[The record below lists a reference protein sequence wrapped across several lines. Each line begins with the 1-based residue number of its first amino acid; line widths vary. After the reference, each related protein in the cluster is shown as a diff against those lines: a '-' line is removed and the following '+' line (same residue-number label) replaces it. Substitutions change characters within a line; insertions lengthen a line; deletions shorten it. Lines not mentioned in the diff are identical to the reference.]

1 MIYLTQG
8 ILLGL
13 YAGVLPGPFQAF
25 MLSQSLQHGWR
36 RSLHLALVPLLT
48 DLPVM
53 LVLLTLLSQL
63 PDWLLNLLRFG
74 GGFYLL
80 YLAWNTLKKVRGWT
94 DTSDE
99 APAPPHGSF
108 LQSILINYLNPNV
121 YIFWGTVGVPII
133 LAGLES
139 SPFQGIGFIIG
150 FYLTLVM
157 VLSLSVIMTANGRL
171 SIRMFNSISRFCRSV
186 TSWAN
191 PTVPITLP
199 SVSKMGDL

>member
-1 MIYLTQG
+1 
-8 ILLGL
+8 
-13 YAGVLPGPFQAF
+13 
-25 MLSQSLQHGWR
+25 
-36 RSLHLALVPLLT
+36 
-48 DLPVM
+48 M

-80 YLAWNTLKKVRGWT
+80 YLAWNTLKKVRNGT
-94 DTSDE
+94 DASSE

-139 SPFQGIGFIIG
+139 SPFQGMGFIIG
-150 FYLTLVM
+150 FYLTLVL
-157 VLSLSVIMTANGRL
+157 VLCILIYFFGSVGKFNARL
-171 SIRMFNSISRFCRSV
+171 QQILALFL
-186 TSWAN
+186 
-191 PTVPITLP
+191 TL
-199 SVSKMGDL
+199 MLFTFGGYMIWQGAGFLIG